1 MAQTSISCF
10 PCAKAATL
18 TAASWVQV
26 TVCRQKMTSKAF
38 VPSNHKDLGYIEL
51 ASAHLGSAR
60 LTADFTS
67 CSVDTK

>member
-1 MAQTSISCF
+1 
-10 PCAKAATL
+10 
-18 TAASWVQV
+18 
-26 TVCRQKMTSKAF
+26 MTSKAF